1 MLKFGLAALGLSLV
15 IGCASSQ
22 IGQDFNV
29 EQLVSFHKDQ
39 TTYKEAVGLLG
50 LPSDSQL
57 TAKGNWLHSWS
68 FVRAEGIVNQTSIT
82 HNKSMTLVFGPN
94 EKLLGIIQYK
104 GFPLTEADRTRLMAV
119 PPAPAQAT
127 PDASVA
133 PAVSAPANYAVTKPK
148 TPMGKHQ
155 ASARSAALGQTCAQ
169 QPNPK
174 LVSSAPG
181 NETYTVACD
190 DSSVLVLRCEF
201 GNCRPMQ

>member
-1 MLKFGLAALGLSLV
+1 MFRPIFATLCAGLLLS
-15 IGCASSQ
+15 GCAITS
-22 IGQDFNV
+22 G
-29 EQLVSFHKDQ
+29 H
-39 TTYKEAVGLLG
+39 
-50 LPSDSQL
+50 DS
-57 TAKGNWLHSWS
+57 
-68 FVRAEGIVNQTSIT
+68 
-82 HNKSMTLVFGPN
+82 GPN
-94 EKLLGIIQYK
+94 GRPVYWIDGMSASAAYKKAQQLCPQGYKILGEPRQISIMDYVMSIECNAHQVAT
-104 GFPLTEADRTRLMAV
+104 PTPAQVT
-119 PPAPAQAT
+119 PHAPA
-127 PDASVA
+127 A
-133 PAVSAPANYAVTKPK
+133 PAVSAPANYAATKPT